1 MKYLYEFAIL
11 VTPRD
16 VPKGYSR
23 VENVSVLRGPNFCIS
38 TASAHL
44 VSHGSCQISYEVR
57 VIPTLPI
64 QKKGICFT
72 KKFWRCLAPWEY
84 AWEDKRDIMPDVY
97 SRLVHP
103 ASLNECYHF
112 FNYIFR
118 RDDTQAM
125 TASTETT

>member
-1 MKYLYEFAIL
+1 MKYLYESAIL
-11 VTPRD
+11 GTPRD

-44 VSHGSCQISYEVR
+44 VSHGSCEICYEVR

-72 KKFWRCLAPWEY
+72 KNSG
-84 AWEDKRDIMPDVY
+84 DV
-97 SRLVHP
+97 
-103 ASLNECYHF
+103 
-112 FNYIFR
+112 
-118 RDDTQAM
+118 
-125 TASTETT
+125 